1 MRTTTSVRAL
11 LLACVCLTSG
21 GAPARAETPAPEP
34 PTLTKLCKQHP
45 TDKCP
50 LGHNGHNY
58 VEIYEML
65 FAPIRNKTEK
75 ILEIGVLEGH
85 SLRLWEDYFPN
96 AQISGIDIVDSR
108 KNDVGRVKT
117 FIADQGKRE
126 ELAKVVAATGGN
138 FDIILDD
145 GGHRMDQQ
153 QISFGALF
161 PALKSGGLYVIEDI
175 HTSFPELFP
184 NYGVEGDG
192 QNSTYAMIDRFV
204 RTERFKSQYLTDD
217 EAAYLT
223 ANVSYCGYFLRL
235 KKDHSDFFA
244 CWKR

>member
-1 MRTTTSVRAL
+1 MPTTTRARAV
-11 LLACVCLTSG
+11 LLASVLCLAAG
-21 GAPARAETPAPEP
+21 GSPARSETAPVEP
-34 PTLTKLCKQHP
+34 PTLAQLCKKHR
-45 TDKCP
+45 TDKCGF
-50 LGHNGHNY
+50 GHDY

-65 FAPIRNKTEK
+65 FAPLRTKAKK
-75 ILEIGVLEGH
+75 IFEIGVLGGE
-85 SLRLWEDYFPN
+85 SLRLWEEYFPS
-96 AQISGIDIVDSR
+96 ADVIGIDIVDSR
-108 KNDVGRVKT
+108 KHDVGRVKT
-117 FIADQGKRE
+117 AIADQGKRD
-126 ELAKVVAATGGN
+126 ELAKIVAESGGA

-175 HTSFPELFP
+175 HTSFPDLYP

-204 RTERFKSQYLTDD
+204 RTERFESPYLTAD
-217 EAAYLT
+217 EKAYLT
-223 ANVSYCGYFLRL
+223 ANVSYCAYVLRL